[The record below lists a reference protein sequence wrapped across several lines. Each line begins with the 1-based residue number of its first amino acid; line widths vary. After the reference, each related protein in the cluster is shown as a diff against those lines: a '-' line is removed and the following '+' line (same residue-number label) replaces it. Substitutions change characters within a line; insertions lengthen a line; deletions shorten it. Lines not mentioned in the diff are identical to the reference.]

1 MTGIEQQ
8 KARPSSAAIPATERI
23 RQTRAPR
30 ILLVGGSDHELRI
43 PFLLELAKRGFD
55 IAAAG
60 TCSAEPFARSGIR
73 YYPYSFDRF
82 ANPIA
87 DFRALRA
94 LRKIISAHQP
104 DIVHSFDTKPGVM
117 VPVAARSR
125 PGTRVMRTI
134 NGLGWLF
141 SSQSLPARALRP
153 AFNILH
159 RATAPWTTLTV
170 FQNRSDQAFF
180 QERHMI
186 GGGSCLIPGSGAD
199 VASFERRRRA
209 EGPSPEA
216 LRAALGLGN
225 ADVVITVTRLS
236 RIKGIPTLLEAA
248 ALVHAKRP
256 GVRFLL
262 VGARETEGKLAIT
275 QAELACHAPYVM
287 AIGARTDV
295 PLLLSVADVFAFPTE
310 LCEGVPRVL
319 LEAGLA
325 GLPIVTTDM
334 PGCPDVVRDGESGF
348 VVPAR
353 QPQRL
358 ADRILDVL
366 NSPDA
371 AREMGERARRHVVQN
386 FSLDTIVDS
395 YADAYQRLLTGAV
408 RKAEQHQPQ
417 CTSAHHVIA
426 DTPENMRTRKSEILG
441 GNRKANV

>member
-8 KARPSSAAIPATERI
+8 KAILSPAAVAANERI
-23 RQTRAPR
+23 RQTRQPR

-43 PFLLELAKRGFD
+43 PFLLALARRGFD
-55 IAAAG
+55 VAAAG
-60 TCSAEPFARSGIR
+60 TCSPEPFARSGIP

-82 ANPIA
+82 ANPLA
-87 DFRALRA
+87 DWRALRA
-94 LRKIISAHQP
+94 LRKIISGHQP

-117 VPVAARSR
+117 VPVAARST

-141 SSQSLPARALRP
+141 SSHSLPARALRP

-186 GGGSCLIPGSGAD
+186 GHGGSCLIPGSGAD
-199 VASFERRRRA
+199 AASFERRRA

-216 LRAALGLGN
+216 LRAALGLGS
-225 ADVVITVTRLS
+225 ADVVITVARLS

-248 ALVHAKRP
+248 ALVHARRP

-262 VGARETEGKLAIT
+262 VGARETEGKLAMT
-275 QAELACHAPYVM
+275 QAEIARHAPYVI
-287 AIGARTDV
+287 AIGPRADV
-295 PLLLSVADVFAFPTE
+295 PSLLSIANVFAFPTE

-353 QPQRL
+353 QPQWL

-366 NSPDA
+366 NNPEA
-371 AREMGERARRHVVQN
+371 AREMGERARRRVLRN
-386 FSLDTIVDS
+386 FSLDTVVDS

-408 RKAEQHQPQ
+408 RKAEHHQPQ
-417 CTSAHHVIA
+417 PASAHHAIA
-426 DTPENMRTRKSEILG
+426 DTPDNVRTGQSERLG